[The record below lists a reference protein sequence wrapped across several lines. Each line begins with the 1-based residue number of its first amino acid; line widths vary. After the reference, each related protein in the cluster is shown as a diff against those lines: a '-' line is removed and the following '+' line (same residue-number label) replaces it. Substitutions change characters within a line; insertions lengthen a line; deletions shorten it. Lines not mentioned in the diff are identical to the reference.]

1 MSSRGDTPALPRH
14 VYVHVP
20 LCRTKCSYCD
30 FFSVA
35 EADLPL
41 GVASLADA
49 LVGQTMAWAERGL
62 ALRPIQTL
70 YVGGGTPSMLGPAL
84 AGLVDAIATH
94 VGFEPGAEITVEAN
108 PDSLDDSLVALIAEA
123 GVTRVSLGVQSFHDD
138 VLRTLGRAHDA
149 TRALAAARL
158 VRDWNLDLSIDL
170 MCGIPGQ
177 SMGSWL
183 ASVDLAI
190 GTGAGHV
197 SVYPLS
203 LESGTPLA
211 AEVLLGRF
219 AEPDPDVAADMMIAA
234 GEILSAA
241 GFVRYEVANYA
252 RPGAES
258 RHNTAYWTGAE
269 YLGVG
274 PGAHGMLDA
283 ETARAAG
290 FIVPE
295 GIARVRYGIACELER
310 GLLPVPRVD
319 VETLMAEEAA
329 REDVMLG
336 LRLARGVEAALVD
349 RAGIAAVLTRLL
361 AKGLVE
367 RESDRW
373 RLTESGWLLG
383 NEVFGDVWA
392 GE

>member
-1 MSSRGDTPALPRH
+1 MSSPGDIPALPEH
-14 VYVHVP
+14 LYVHVP
-20 LCRTKCSYCD
+20 LCRTKCAYCD

-41 GVASLADA
+41 CVDALTSA
-49 LVGQTMAWAERGL
+49 LVGQTLAWAERGL
-62 ALRPIQTL
+62 ALRPLETL

-84 AGLVDAIATH
+84 AGLVDAVATH
-94 VGFEPGAEITVEAN
+94 VGLTPGAEVTIEAN
-108 PDSLDDSLVALIAEA
+108 PDSLDDTLVALLAEA

-149 TRALAAARL
+149 TRAIVAARA
-158 VRDWNLDLSIDL
+158 VREWGLDLSVDL

-183 ASVDLAI
+183 ASVEHAI
-190 GTGAGHV
+190 ATGAGHV

-234 GEILSAA
+234 GEILAAA
-241 GFVRYEVANYA
+241 GFERYEVANYA
-252 RPGAES
+252 RPGAQS
-258 RHNTAYWTGAE
+258 RHNTAYWTGKE
-269 YLGVG
+269 YLGIG
-274 PGAHGMLDA
+274 PGAHGMFSA
-283 ETARAAG
+283 TTARAAG
-290 FIVPE
+290 LIVPAE
-295 GIARVRYGIACELER
+295 AARVRYAIACELES
-310 GLLPVPRVD
+310 GLQPVPRVD
-319 VETLMAEEAA
+319 VETLTGDEAA

-336 LRLARGVEAALVD
+336 LRLTRGVDVALVE
-349 RAGIAAVLTRLL
+349 RAGVSGVLERLVST
-361 AKGLVE
+361 GLVE
-367 RESDRW
+367 RAGDRW
-373 RLTESGWLLG
+373 RLTEGGWLLG
-383 NEVFGDVWA
+383 NEVFGAVWA